1 MTMAGPEGRDRR
13 RGGAASSWVAGAALA
28 VLSSAVVAAL
38 ALPATAGQRGPVDPE
53 VSAAIVVAPTAL
65 VLRFPPPARASAS
78 PKPRAPRTAT
88 ATPSRAPTSRPLAS
102 RPPASRMPPAPASG
116 VTGSRSGSPADALC
130 GGAGWERRRGELALA
145 SLRRPGDAQNFRV
158 DFLPGR
164 SDVLGLAYLGERR
177 VEIFV
182 RSCAELSDGLLRH
195 VVAHELGHLVDAAMP
210 SGRREEWLAARG
222 IAAGTPWLGCNGCT
236 DFATP
241 AGDFA
246 EVYAQ
251 WQRSATDNLSEL
263 GSAPSPAELDRLAGR
278 FF

>member
-1 MTMAGPEGRDRR
+1 MTMAGPGDRDRR
-13 RGGAASSWVAGAALA
+13 RAGGASSWVGAAALA

-38 ALPATAGQRGPVDPE
+38 ALPATAGPRGAVKSE
-53 VSAAIVVAPTAL
+53 VSAATAVAPTSL
-65 VLRFPPPARASAS
+65 VLRFPPAARPSASAT
-78 PKPRAPRTAT
+78 PRAPRTAT
-88 ATPSRAPTSRPLAS
+88 ATPSRAPASRPLAS
-102 RPPASRMPPAPASG
+102 RTPPAPASG
-116 VTGSRSGSPADALC
+116 ATGTRAAAPADALC
-130 GGAGWERRRGELALA
+130 SGAGWERRRGELALA
-145 SLRRPGDAQNFRV
+145 SLRRPGDAQSFRV

-177 VEIFV
+177 VEVFV
-182 RSCAELSDGLLRH
+182 RSCAELSDSLLRH
-195 VVAHELGHLVDAAMP
+195 VVAHELGHLIDAAMP

-222 IAAGTPWLGCNGCT
+222 IAPGTPWLGCNGCA

-251 WQRSATDNLSEL
+251 WQRSAADNLSEL
-263 GSAPSPAELDRLAGR
+263 GSAPSSVELDRLAAR